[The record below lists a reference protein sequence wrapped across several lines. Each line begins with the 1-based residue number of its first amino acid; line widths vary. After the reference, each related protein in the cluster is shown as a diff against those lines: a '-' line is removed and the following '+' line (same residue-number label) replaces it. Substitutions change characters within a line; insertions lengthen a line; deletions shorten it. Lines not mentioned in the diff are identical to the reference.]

1 MVGPRW
7 LDAVWYINTG
17 GRQIHFFR
25 PSQINRRH
33 MAKRMFL
40 ATVISRHPSTTEHT
54 HSIDVGIVVWCLG
67 GCGAVYMFCRDST
80 LFPSRNLTADV
91 LIAKV
96 RCRCCVLCPTRVED
110 MPFRYRFYSHLSGL
124 NGSRSQVHDIWRSS
138 GPVRNNYFHWGT
150 PGCGF
155 NFPSVYYSTN
165 FRSGQICRRKCTSVV
180 YA

>member
-1 MVGPRW
+1 MVGRCLVHQHW
-7 LDAVWYINTG
+7 
-17 GRQIHFFR
+17 R
-25 PSQINRRH
+25 PSDSFLPSKPDQQTTHGKAHVPGDGNIPASFNNGAHALHRRWNCG
-33 MAKRMFL
+33 L
-40 ATVISRHPSTTEHT
+40 VSRA
-54 HSIDVGIVVWCLG
+54 LR

-110 MPFRYRFYSHLSGL
+110 MPFRYRFYSHLSCL